1 MEKGVFVFCAVFITI
16 FGMCAGSFLNVVIYR
31 LPRGESILWGRSRC
45 PACGHT
51 LAWYDL
57 IPVLSFVFLRGR
69 CRNCGARISWVYP
82 VVELLTGILFLLI
95 FCRFGLT
102 LALAKYLFLAC
113 VLVAAAFIDLQH
125 YIIPDTL
132 VLAGLA
138 GCLVLGA
145 LARDVGVL
153 SALSGAA
160 ACGGF
165 LLLVAL
171 LSGGGM
177 GGGDVKLAFVSGLF
191 LGWPLA
197 PLGLFLGICLGG
209 ALALT
214 LLALH
219 IKGRKDPLPF
229 GPFISLGFLIALLW
243 GDLILSAYFNFFW
256 QRMG

>member
-1 MEKGVFVFCAVFITI
+1 MEKGAFVFCAIFMTI
-16 FGMCAGSFLNVVIYR
+16 IGMCIGSFLNVVIYR
-31 LPRGESILWGRSRC
+31 LPREESILWERSRC
-45 PACGHT
+45 PACGHI
-51 LAWYDL
+51 LAWCDL
-57 IPVLSFVFLRGR
+57 VPLLSYAFLRGK
-69 CRNCGARISWVYP
+69 CRSCGAKMSWMYP
-82 VVELLTGILFLLI
+82 VVELFTGLLFLLL

-102 LALAKYLFLAC
+102 LVLAKYLFLSA

-125 YIIPDTL
+125 YIIPDSL
-132 VLAGLA
+132 VIAGLA
-138 GCLVLGA
+138 GGVVLGA
-145 LARDVGVL
+145 LARDAGII
-153 SALSGAA
+153 SALAGAA

-177 GGGDVKLAFVSGLF
+177 GGGDVKLAFVAGLF

-209 ALALT
+209 VLAII

-229 GPFISLGFLIALLW
+229 GPFIALGFLIALLW
-243 GDLILSAYFNFFW
+243 GDLILRSYFNVLW
-256 QRMG
+256 